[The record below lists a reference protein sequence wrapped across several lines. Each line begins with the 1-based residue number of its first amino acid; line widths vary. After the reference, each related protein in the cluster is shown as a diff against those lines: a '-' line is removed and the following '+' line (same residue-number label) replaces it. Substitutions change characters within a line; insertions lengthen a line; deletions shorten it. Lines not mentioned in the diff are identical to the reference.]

1 MKRRTFFAIL
11 SGGVITGIAA
21 KPLAKATLKLADA
34 TSPEA
39 FTTAFDTGTGM
50 WFDCMRIRV
59 GDQIDFEAELYRDFD
74 VLRRFKRFHCT
85 AEFVNV
91 TPPGGQWQ
99 ELRVVGMNLEFE
111 TAAGLSVKATS
122 RAPESHIFTVQEVRQ
137 A

>member
-1 MKRRTFFAIL
+1 MKRRTFLAVL

-21 KPLAKATLKLADA
+21 KPLVKA

-50 WFDCMRIRV
+50 WFDFIRIRV
-59 GDQIDFEAELYRDFD
+59 GDRIDFEAEFYRNFD
-74 VLRRFKRFHCT
+74 VLHRFKRFHYT

-99 ELRVVGMNLEFE
+99 ELRVVGLNLEFE
-111 TAAGLSVKATS
+111 TRAGLIVKATS
-122 RAPESHIFTVQEVRQ
+122 RAPESHIFTVHEVRY
-137 A
+137 AAAG